1 MCATSVNVAVLPFGN
16 VRIVHVVVGP
26 GLPQLNVGPLFCVKL
41 TNVKGDDGGIEFG
54 SVSVNDPFVA
64 SFGPSLTSVMVWV
77 TSVSAGWLT
86 GPVFWM
92 RTSARL
98 PPDTLVP
105 VMAVLFSSLSSGVS
119 EETGGVLISVVPAA
133 LWETFTTMSNCAVL
147 TAPGES
153 KALLQ
158 FTVPPASP
166 TFGVVQMKVGPVVC
180 VSETNVASAGSV
192 SVMLPTVTVKV
203 MFVPTLAVPGAL
215 LVTNRSADCAAAETA
230 TRNVKAATH
239 TARIA

>member
-105 VMAVLFSSLSSGVS
+105 VMAVLLSSLSSGVS
-119 EETGGVLISVVPAA
+119 AETVVG
-133 LWETFTTMSNCAVL
+133 L
-147 TAPGES
+147 
-153 KALLQ
+153 
-158 FTVPPASP
+158 
-166 TFGVVQMKVGPVVC
+166 KVGPVVC

-192 SVMLPTVTVKV
+192 SVMLTNAASSGPLLPTVTVKV